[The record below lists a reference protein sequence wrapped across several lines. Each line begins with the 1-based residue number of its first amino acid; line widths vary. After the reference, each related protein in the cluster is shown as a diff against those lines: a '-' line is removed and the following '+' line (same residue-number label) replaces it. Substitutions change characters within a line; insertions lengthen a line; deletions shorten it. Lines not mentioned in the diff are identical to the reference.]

1 LKSGIWRLPL
11 ERAWRYKKTMEQ
23 SQQQYQGPD
32 RRQSQTQSQ
41 YQGEE
46 RRRAQPMANPGMS
59 MQERKDAQAERM
71 RQQEEKH
78 HDRH

>member
-1 LKSGIWRLPL
+1 
-11 ERAWRYKKTMEQ
+11 MEQ
-23 SQQQYQGPD
+23 KQQGMQQQQYQGPN

-46 RRRAQPMANPGMS
+46 RRHAQPIVNPRMS
-59 MQERKDAQAERM
+59 TQERKDAQEERA